1 VKDAVERQADGEIGR
16 RYGDLERARPVER
29 RLDPLDRGQGRPES
43 IETSDDRDAAIAHRD
58 EDRAR
63 ARARERGAERRAG
76 LLELDH
82 IDARDER
89 IVCTTAATADEHEA

>member
-1 VKDAVERQADGEIGR
+1 MPPSLIGTR
-16 RYGDLERARPVER
+16 TGLV
-29 RLDPLDRGQGRPES
+29 RGL
-43 IETSDDRDAAIAHRD
+43 
-58 EDRAR
+58 
-63 ARARERGAERRAG
+63 GAERRAG